1 MNNNLKNILSSLNKD
16 TEQNKLLEYLSEKL
30 TPEERHAVE
39 SNMND
44 DEFMSDAMD
53 GLNELKNKEN
63 ISSTIDQLNTRL
75 KKQLQKKKE
84 KKIKRKIPSQTWAY
98 YTIIILL
105 ILIILAWV
113 IIKRL

>member
-1 MNNNLKNILSSLNKD
+1 MSSLNTD
-16 TEQNKLLEYLSEKL
+16 TEQSKLLEYLSEKL
-30 TPEERHAVE
+30 TPEERHVVE

-53 GLNELKNKEN
+53 GLNELKNKED
-63 ISSTIDQLNTRL
+63 ISSTIDQLNARL

-84 KKIKRKIPSQTWAY
+84 KKGKRKLPSQTWVY

-105 ILIILAWV
+105 ILIILGWV
-113 IIKRL
+113 IIKKLHS